1 MDIYIDKVKQ
11 EIENQ
16 RNQYKLL
23 EQEKLALYN
32 KNKVF
37 IYYILFMVGN

>member
-23 EQEKLALYN
+23 EQEKLAL
-32 KNKVF
+32 
-37 IYYILFMVGN
+37 LQ